1 VAKIAVEN
9 GLDNVKQA
17 LQNSGHEVVSLNESS
32 MKHCECCVISG
43 LDQNMMGMS
52 ELATE
57 GRVINARGMTA
68 EEVVNEVNETLSK
81 VKQ

>member
-1 VAKIAVEN
+1 MAKIAVEN

-17 LQNSGHEVVSLNESS
+17 LQNSGHEVVSLNESN
-32 MKHCECCVISG
+32 MKNCECCVISG

-52 ELATE
+52 ELETE